1 MGLGRKA
8 QGQRGGSPA
17 LHLIWVKLV
26 LTFSSLSH
34 CFSSPVKGEWT
45 LGFPG
50 QSTGT
55 WITPEAVGSLPAPAS
70 SSLMSAML
78 WCMWSLDTT
87 LKQGVEKDRSI
98 SAWRGVNENESDKK
112 HSQTQCLR
120 DPVLAAAAR
129 THPVQPVGQHQGL
142 ALFPNSIKQRIH
154 PSVEVFKGSAHSNY
168 YYMCKR
174 KECAGLPSCP
184 LLYAGPTELA
194 APISLIKAGLA
205 LHWPCKGVRWVS
217 GPRATPSS
225 PVLNRGCAAGRLPV
239 PVHQELSSCS
249 DALSP
254 RTAVLMLA
262 PPAAPRASLVAG

>member
-8 QGQRGGSPA
+8 QGQHGGSPA

-34 CFSSPVKGEWT
+34 CSYSPVKGERT

-55 WITPEAVGSLPAPAS
+55 WITPEAVGSLPVPAS
-70 SSLMSAML
+70 SSLLSAVL
-78 WCMWSLDTT
+78 RCLWSLDTT

-98 SAWRGVNENESDKK
+98 SAWRGVGWGTVIKNTLQ
-112 HSQTQCLR
+112 HCLR
-120 DPVLAAAAR
+120 DPVMAAAAC

-154 PSVEVFKGSAHSNY
+154 PSVEVFKGSAHNNY

-174 KECAGLPSCP
+174 KECAGLPNCP
-184 LLYAGPTELA
+184 LLT
-194 APISLIKAGLA
+194 S
-205 LHWPCKGVRWVS
+205 
-217 GPRATPSS
+217 
-225 PVLNRGCAAGRLPV
+225 
-239 PVHQELSSCS
+239 
-249 DALSP
+249 
-254 RTAVLMLA
+254 
-262 PPAAPRASLVAG
+262 